1 MAKTYTLLLV
11 LGLTAGIA
19 SAQAGE
25 RPIVVELFT
34 SEGCSSCPPADK
46 LLAELANRPDVL
58 ALSFHVDYWDR
69 LGWKDP
75 FSSPEASERQRRY
88 GELLGLATVYTPQVV
103 VDGGLTAQ

>member
-34 SEGCSSCPPADK
+34 SEGCSSCPC
-46 LLAELANRPDVL
+46 LLYTSELPTT
-58 ALSFHVDYWDR
+58 
-69 LGWKDP
+69 
-75 FSSPEASERQRRY
+75 ER
-88 GELLGLATVYTPQVV
+88 V
-103 VDGGLTAQ
+103 